1 MTLDKTRVTI
11 FQIVPLKR
19 NRVNEFFSRNLTIL
33 VSVSSGLGLG
43 FDLFT
48 NRPLLHNGLRRIAFN
63 KFCKFLSIYDWN
75 IHCSLHASNNFK

>member
-48 NRPLLHNGLRRIAFN
+48 NRPWLHNGLRRIAFN
-63 KFCKFLSIYDWN
+63 KFCKF
-75 IHCSLHASNNFK
+75 